1 MQTDRG
7 KKRFLRATDATD
19 PDDPVSNYRSVINDM
34 YSNMQ
39 ELSNKAST
47 QSKFFIQLDYTMLRN
62 EQKECVR
69 KLITEIQEHL
79 IKESKAELNKF
90 LKQTKDVVDELKTNC
105 ISLDMLK
112 SHKERFADI
121 ES

>member
-1 MQTDRG
+1 MIWASKSVRVIYDQIKSEILKIKTTLDEDEKNRLNESEFRQIMNMQTDRG

-47 QSKFFIQLDYTMLRN
+47 QSKFFI
-62 EQKECVR
+62 
-69 KLITEIQEHL
+69 
-79 IKESKAELNKF
+79 
-90 LKQTKDVVDELKTNC
+90 
-105 ISLDMLK
+105 
-112 SHKERFADI
+112 
-121 ES
+121 